1 VVGPFLAAQAPKLA
15 AQITQARARLGK
27 GAERA
32 AEDDD
37 VDAILAALDLSNWG
51 TLARDVE
58 PLLVRIAQDGITVAF
73 KQIGYTPSR
82 EITDQV
88 NAQALA
94 WAKERAAEL
103 VGKRVLADGTLGDNP
118 NARWAITD
126 STREQL
132 RAAVADAIEEGT
144 STADLAAA
152 LEESYAFSEDRAETI
167 ARTELARA
175 DVEGNLTAYRDS
187 GVVEGKEWILGSEHG
202 DADECDE
209 AAAMG
214 VVPIDDDFGGIGD
227 PPAHPNCACDV
238 LPVLATDE

>member
-1 VVGPFLAAQAPKLA
+1 M
-15 AQITQARARLGK
+15 
-27 GAERA
+27 
-32 AEDDD
+32 
-37 VDAILAALDLSNWG
+37 
-51 TLARDVE
+51 
-58 PLLVRIAQDGITVAF
+58 
-73 KQIGYTPSR
+73 
-82 EITDQV
+82 
-88 NAQALA
+88 
-94 WAKERAAEL
+94 
-103 VGKRVLADGTLGDNP
+103 
-118 NARWAITD
+118 
-126 STREQL
+126 L